1 MEYSYGSGG
10 DRVPE
15 RKEDYGERERERRAL
30 SVSSS

>member
-15 RKEDYGERERERRAL
+15 RKEDYGERERESRAL